1 MEIIGKIGRNKFMK
15 IIYATIGK
23 LCFRVLEIE
32 VRKHQHKGRCL
43 KEWRGLLSLLEL
55 GSLKL
60 IKTTNPLL

>member
-1 MEIIGKIGRNKFMK
+1 MK

-32 VRKHQHKGRCL
+32 VRKQHKGRCL
-43 KEWRGLLSLLEL
+43 KEWRGLLSLLQL

-60 IKTTNPLL
+60 IKTTNPLP